1 MASQSDSRA
10 DCSHVI
16 DHSHVPEFEV
26 ATWVKITLS
35 LLYLS
40 IFVVG
45 ILGNSVTIR
54 VTQVLQ
60 RKGYLQKE
68 VTDHMVSLACSDILV
83 FLIGMPMEFYSIIW
97 NPLTTP
103 SYAVSCK
110 LHTFLFEACSYATLL
125 HILTLSFERYV
136 AICHPF
142 RYKAVSGPCQ
152 VKLLIAF
159 VWVTSALVA
168 LPLLFAMGI
177 EYPLVTVPS
186 HRGLACNRSRTRH
199 HEKPETSNMS
209 ICTNLSSRWTVFQ
222 SSIFSAFIIYLLV
235 LVLVAF
241 MCWNMMKV
249 LTRSKQGTLA
259 GKGRQLQ
266 LRKVESEESR
276 AARRQTIIFLRLIVV
291 TLAVCWMPN
300 QIRRLLAAAKP
311 KHDWTK
317 AYFRAY
323 MTLLPFS
330 DTFFYLSSVVNP
342 LLYNVS
348 SQQFRSVFWQVLR
361 CRLTLRHANQDKGLR
376 TPLRATTHSMRSAL
390 PLLRASSWRR
400 SSGKTNAKVFL
411 STFQSEPKADAKP
424 PQQSVIS
431 LGPDSEV
438 QPVEGEAPCPAG
450 NGLQEHEARDAT
462 SDMLS
467 SPEAPTPTDNES

>member
-1 MASQSDSRA
+1 MASPGGPRDG
-10 DCSHVI
+10 CSSVI
-16 DHSHVPEFEV
+16 DHDQVPEFEV
-26 ATWVKITLS
+26 ATWIKITLF
-35 LLYLS
+35 LVYLV

-83 FLIGMPMEFYSIIW
+83 FLIGMPIEFYSIIW

-125 HILTLSFERYV
+125 HVLTLSFERYI

-159 VWVTSALVA
+159 VWITSALVA
-168 LPLLFAMGI
+168 LPLLFAMGV
-177 EYPLVTVPS
+177 EYPLAHVPS
-186 HRGLACNRSRTRH
+186 HRGRLTCNRSRTRH
-199 HEKPETSNMS
+199 HEQPEASNMS
-209 ICTNLSSRWTVFQ
+209 ICTSLSSRWTVFQ
-222 SSIFSAFIIYLLV
+222 SSIFGAFVLYLLV
-235 LVLVAF
+235 LVSVAF
-241 MCWNMMKV
+241 MCWNMLQV

-259 GKGRQLQ
+259 GTGRQLQ
-266 LRKVESEESR
+266 LRKSESEESR
-276 AARRQTIIFLRLIVV
+276 TARRQTIIFLRLIVV

-300 QIRRLLAAAKP
+300 QIRRIMAAAKP

-317 AYFRAY
+317 SYFRAY
-323 MTLLPFS
+323 MILLPFS
-330 DTFFYLSSVVNP
+330 DIFFYLSSVVNP

-348 SQQFRSVFWQVLR
+348 SQQFRRVFGQVLR
-361 CRLTLRHANQDKGLR
+361 CQLKIPHANQEKR
-376 TPLRATTHSMRSAL
+376 RRAHDLSTMDSARSARS
-390 PLLRASSWRR
+390 PLIIFSSQRHSSARR
-400 SSGKTNAKVFL
+400 TNKVFL
-411 STFQSEPKADAKP
+411 STFQSEAKP
-424 PQQSVIS
+424 ESKPQQLSQES
-431 LGPDSEV
+431 PQPDLEV
-438 QPVEGEAPCPAG
+438 QPPHSAAG
-450 NGLQEHEARDAT
+450 NGFQEHT
-462 SDMLS
+462 V
-467 SPEAPTPTDNES
+467 